1 LTHTEIADGADV
13 LCMTTSSCC
22 GTAPRD
28 ISIAVHGSTLAFLYC
43 ERCETRQWFRDG
55 KPVTLGAVKE
65 EASAAW
71 NKKARRAPVLA
82 TA

>member
-1 LTHTEIADGADV
+1 MWETPRLADV
-13 LCMTTSSCC
+13 LGMTNTNCC
-22 GTAPRD
+22 GAAPRD

-55 KPVTLGAVKE
+55 QPTTLGVVKQ

-71 NKKARRAPVLA
+71 NRKQRKVAALA

>member
-1 LTHTEIADGADV
+1 MWKSRDRADDRV
-13 LCMTTSSCC
+13 MTNTQCC
-22 GTAPRD
+22 GTTPRD

-55 KPVTLGAVKE
+55 QPTTLVSVKQT
-65 EASAAW
+65 ASAAW
-71 NKKARRAPVLA
+71 NKKQRKAAALA